1 MRHCNGLWNSISSD
15 IMIKTTV
22 MRYGH
27 DPAGTIGIT
36 LNESALEHWARSLHV
51 SGFLEQSLLGLKGNE
66 TNKSVT
72 HHKEESKAQMKLD
85 TIDRYKL
92 RKYLVTSIAPFSVDG
107 HPQEIVHTH
116 SGKLSTKEIN
126 VDSYKTVGETQL
138 ELFISDLPDG
148 FYKLLT
154 AAVLTTKKLK
164 NSMKVNEVEVIDTS
178 LIYSR
183 VIELQL
189 TNGGREVE
197 NVFSFELSLVPTSLF
212 DDAGDMRSAKPKSSL
227 SEIAKK
233 VSFW

>member
-1 MRHCNGLWNSISSD
+1 
-15 IMIKTTV
+15 MIKTAV

-27 DPAGTIGIT
+27 GPASMIGIT
-36 LNESALEHWARSLHV
+36 LNESALERWARCLHV
-51 SGFLEQSLLGLKGNE
+51 SSVVEQSLLGFKGNE
-66 TNKSVT
+66 TNKNET
-72 HHKEESKAQMKLD
+72 HHKEEPKIWIK
-85 TIDRYKL
+85 IDSTDCDKL
-92 RKYLVTSIAPFSVDG
+92 RKCLVTSIAPFSVDG